1 MSNVTFSHTL
11 KSNETKTF
19 RLKQQ
24 KFSKFFIHEYVA
36 KYASLTCKFWNKTIN
51 RLTFL
56 NKITVIIGT
65 FKSNES

>member
-11 KSNETKTF
+11 KLNETKTF

-24 KFSKFFIHEYVA
+24 EFSKFFIREYVA
-36 KYASLTCKFWNKTIN
+36 KYASLTCKFWNKTIY